1 MFVDTSFCIDL
12 MREHS
17 RGMTDGPALSKLR
30 ELGNIPLYMSLFV
43 ACELHAGARLSAR
56 PSLEI
61 RKVERLTDRVEM
73 VSPGNT
79 FPVAYGEAVRHRL
92 SGGVLPWCLRH
103 GGHVRVLGHR
113 YSHLLLGCVRRLLPL
128 GSLPAAPDQSHRHA
142 DDRHA
147 ARLCRFAH
155 TQ

>member
-30 ELGNIPLYMSLFV
+30 ELGNIPLYMSIFV

-73 VSPGNT
+73 VSPDKT
-79 FPVAYGEAVRHRL
+79 FPVAYGEAEAALRKRGMPIPVMDLLIGTMAKMHGMPLVARREMHFRL
-92 SGGVLPWCLRH
+92 IPGLV
-103 GGHVRVLGHR
+103 VDE
-113 YSHLLLGCVRRLLPL
+113 Y
-128 GSLPAAPDQSHRHA
+128 
-142 DDRHA
+142 
-147 ARLCRFAH
+147 
-155 TQ
+155 